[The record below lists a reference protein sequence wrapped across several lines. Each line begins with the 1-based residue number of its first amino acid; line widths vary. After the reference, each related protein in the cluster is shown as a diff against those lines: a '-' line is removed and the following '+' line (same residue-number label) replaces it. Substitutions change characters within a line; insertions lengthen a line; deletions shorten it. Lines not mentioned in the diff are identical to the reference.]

1 MKAGWKQVA
10 LGSIAQVG
18 AGNSAPQGDELF
30 THGTY
35 PFFRTSDAGRIRFGD
50 IKESSDYLNDLGITG
65 LRRFPTGTIL
75 FPKSGAS
82 TFLNHRVMLA
92 VDGYVS
98 SHLATIVG
106 DETKV
111 NRRFLLYFLSTI
123 VAQNLIQDHA
133 YPSLNLPMIA
143 SIPVMLPP
151 LPEQQRIVALLDAAF
166 AGIATAQAHTE
177 QNLRNARELFE
188 SQLAAVF
195 SQRGAGWETSTLET
209 TCEMYQPKTISTK
222 EMVEDGA
229 YPVFGANG
237 EIGRYDKFNH
247 ETPQLLVTCRG
258 ATCGAINISKP
269 FSWITGNAMVVR
281 PKTASLSTDFLE
293 LALRGGIDVATAIT
307 GSAQPQ
313 ITRTNLNPLEI
324 SYPITLDE
332 QNTVVKRLNALR
344 TQSQTLQSLA
354 QRKLAALDE
363 LKQSLLQQAFSGQL

>member
-1 MKAGWKQVA
+1 MKQGWTLTT
-10 LGSIAQVG
+10 LGEICLFDKVQGIWADLPYVG
-18 AGNSAPQGDELF
+18 LEDIEPNTGKFIGTTEPQEVKSTTFRF
-30 THGTY
+30 TKEHVLY
-35 PFFRTSDAGRIRFGD
+35 GRLRP
-50 IKESSDYLNDLGITG
+50 YLNKALAPNFEGHCSTEIFPIKPSADV
-65 LRRFPTGTIL
+65 LR
-75 FPKSGAS
+75 A
-82 TFLNHRVMLA
+82 
-92 VDGYVS
+92 
-98 SHLATIVG
+98 
-106 DETKV
+106 
-111 NRRFLLYFLSTI
+111 FLLYWLLSNETCQRVNDTCTGARMPRAQMNIVLGFDFL
-123 VAQNLIQDHA
+123 
-133 YPSLNLPMIA
+133 
-143 SIPVMLPP
+143 LPP
-151 LPEQQRIVALLDAAF
+151 LPEQHRIVAILDAAF
-166 AGIATAQAHTE
+166 AAIATARAHTE